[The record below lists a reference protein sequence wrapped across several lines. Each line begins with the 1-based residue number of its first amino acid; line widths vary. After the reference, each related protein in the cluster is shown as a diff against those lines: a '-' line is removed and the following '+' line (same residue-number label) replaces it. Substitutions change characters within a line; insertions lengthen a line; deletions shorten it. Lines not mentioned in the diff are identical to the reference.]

1 MSHYASDDDYSD
13 YMYATDYF
21 NAGLHNF
28 PLDQDFNPTKSQLDD
43 MLSDI
48 SKTMLDCQNRWR
60 DFSAQSK
67 LLRVPKRSVNRT
79 KVKVSSK
86 ISKSPASVPLV
97 IAPISLPTGFT
108 ETPVTLKVDSSE
120 DSDPH
125 TDDNFLHMPPDNLE
139 FPCPTQSTIL
149 LNSLSAVDAENT
161 MEMLDLSV
169 AVIAC
174 IKEEA
179 SLDSMHV
186 PPSVEQF
193 SPFSIIPI
201 TQTFMD
207 LFHSGT
213 LHQFELGRDP
223 PVILHIADS
232 KSRFGLV
239 QKFKDLFHTCTLH
252 QFELGRDPPNVLDIG
267 DSRFGFG

>member
-1 MSHYASDDDYSD
+1 MSFYGSD
-13 YMYATDYF
+13 YDYADYMDATDYY
-21 NAGLHNF
+21 NSQCENF
-28 PLDQDFNPTKSQLDD
+28 SQEFYTSEDQSSN
-43 MLSDI
+43 MLEI
-48 SKTMLDCQNRWR
+48 QNILKEL
-60 DFSAQSK
+60 SAHCRSF
-67 LLRVPKRSVNRT
+67 RVPKRSVNRT

-86 ISKSPASVPLV
+86 ISKSPASVPLL

-149 LNSLSAVDAENT
+149 LNSLSAVDPENT
-161 MEMLDLSV
+161 MEMLDISV

-193 SPFSIIPI
+193 SPFSIIPT